1 MPLRWLSST
10 QTPHL
15 PKPSVIMLPMEA
27 GIWSDLRVSGSGTLG
42 WTVVRTLGWITFA
55 ATSLNAASVTVRP
68 ERLIK

>member
-27 GIWSDLRVSGSGTLG
+27 GIWSDLRVSGSGT
-42 WTVVRTLGWITFA
+42 VVRTLGWITFA
-55 ATSLNAASVTVRP
+55 ATSLNAAFVAVRP
-68 ERLIK
+68 ARLIK